1 MRSLWGSSVE
11 SSAPQ
16 PIMRKLRSL
25 RQQQSPGPIEPGF
38 RLPRINRGPRCA
50 EDISVMTSSALPP
63 NEDDEHVEL
72 DSTPVVLL
80 LDACRISATIYLA
93 PELGRFSEAWEA
105 VMRDHRLFIPVTSA
119 VVTTLTGET
128 VGERS
133 AFMQVRKTD
142 IRAVSPLDYSR

>member
-1 MRSLWGSSVE
+1 M
-11 SSAPQ
+11 
-16 PIMRKLRSL
+16 I
-25 RQQQSPGPIEPGF
+25 
-38 RLPRINRGPRCA
+38 
-50 EDISVMTSSALPP
+50 TSSALPA
-63 NEDDEHVEL
+63 NEDGERVEL

-93 PELGRFSEAWEA
+93 PELGRFSEAWES
-105 VMRDHRLFIPVTSA
+105 VMNDHRLFIPVTNA
-119 VVTTLTGET
+119 VVTTLTGES

>member
-1 MRSLWGSSVE
+1 
-11 SSAPQ
+11 
-16 PIMRKLRSL
+16 
-25 RQQQSPGPIEPGF
+25 
-38 RLPRINRGPRCA
+38 
-50 EDISVMTSSALPP
+50 MTSSALPP
-63 NEDDEHVEL
+63 NEDGEHVEL

-119 VVTTLTGET
+119 VITTLTGET

>member
-1 MRSLWGSSVE
+1 MCRRNNMSSSSV
-11 SSAPQ
+11 
-16 PIMRKLRSL
+16 
-25 RQQQSPGPIEPGF
+25 
-38 RLPRINRGPRCA
+38 
-50 EDISVMTSSALPP
+50 PP
-63 NEDDEHVEL
+63 ANEDSERVEL

-93 PELGRFSEAWEA
+93 PELGRFSEAWES
-105 VMRDHRLFIPVTSA
+105 VMRDHRLFIPVTNA

-128 VGERS
+128 VGDRS

>member
-1 MRSLWGSSVE
+1 MGLAG
-11 SSAPQ
+11 
-16 PIMRKLRSL
+16 
-25 RQQQSPGPIEPGF
+25 
-38 RLPRINRGPRCA
+38 INRGPRCA
-50 EDISVMTSSALPP
+50 EENTMITSSALPA
-63 NEDDEHVEL
+63 NEDDERVEL

-93 PELGRFSEAWEA
+93 PELGRFSEAWES
-105 VMRDHRLFIPVTSA
+105 VMHDHRLFIPVTNA
-119 VVTTLTGET
+119 VVTTLTGES